1 MVLIFDIKSIG
12 VQQVGVGEKGVS
24 LIIIIVFFFLVV
36 VCIKE
41 LRLES

>member
-24 LIIIIVFFFLVV
+24 LIIIIIIFLVG
-36 VCIKE
+36 VCIKDV
-41 LRLES
+41 RLES

>member
-24 LIIIIVFFFLVV
+24 LIIIIVFFFGSGVYQR
-36 VCIKE
+36 IA
-41 LRLES
+41 S

>member
-24 LIIIIVFFFLVV
+24 LIIIIIIFFGRGVYQRFA
-36 VCIKE
+36 
-41 LRLES
+41 S

>member
-24 LIIIIVFFFLVV
+24 LIIIIVFFFFGKGVYQI
-36 VCIKE
+36 C
-41 LRLES
+41 

>member
-24 LIIIIVFFFLVV
+24 LIIIIVCFFFGSGVYQR
-36 VCIKE
+36 IA
-41 LRLES
+41 S